1 MLRPSQSPKYTLL
14 MAVPR
19 RSGVRGSIVRGD
31 SGRGSVTGGRSNP
44 VTPEPIANPAS
55 PRSVVNFGLQRRAAL
70 HRLFNGGV
78 LSSDLCDADTYLLR
92 AAKHHGE
99 SAGSACPACRAGGF
113 VNVTYVYGDQL
124 GPYSGRIRQTVELQ
138 AMAAQF
144 GEFKVY
150 VVEVCQRCSWNFL
163 ATTYVLG
170 DGVPR
175 RALPKSRD
183 LLD

>member
-1 MLRPSQSPKYTLL
+1 

-19 RSGVRGSIVRGD
+19 RSGVRGAIVRGT
-31 SGRGSVTGGRSNP
+31 SGNGAAPGSRSG
-44 VTPEPIANPAS
+44 TSIPEPISDPAA

-70 HRLFNGGV
+70 HRLFNGGA

-99 SAGSACPACRAGGF
+99 SADGPCPACRAAGF
-113 VNVTYVYGDQL
+113 VTVTYVYGDQL
-124 GPYSGRIRQTVELQ
+124 GPYSGRIRQTDELPL
-138 AMAAQF
+138 MATQF